1 MSFKK
6 LTVIGCIVFLGVL
19 AVIVIVLKRLDAG
32 ALANS
37 LAATVKANTG
47 RELRIGN
54 ATIELL
60 PAPMIVLSDVRF
72 ANAAWGTQPWLAEAK
87 SVTAAVD
94 LERLM
99 VGNIRIKYVEVEGA
113 NVLLE
118 TDSNGTGNW
127 TTPGTD

>member
-6 LTVIGCIVFLGVL
+6 LTVIGCIVFLSVL

-47 RELRIGN
+47 REVKIGN
-54 ATIELL
+54 ATIKLL

-72 ANAAWGTQPWLAEAK
+72 ANADWGTQPWLAEAK

-99 VGNIRIKYVEVEGA
+99 VGNIRINYSRLKERTYC
-113 NVLLE
+113 
-118 TDSNGTGNW
+118 
-127 TTPGTD
+127 